1 MVANSPSDVVK
12 TSHCVCDFKRSTVDK
27 GYYEDNFIKY
37 FSSPSDQ
44 SPSLHMWFYMRVTA
58 LRTLLSVFVESF
70 PQEVQFVN
78 LGAGLDTLSFYL
90 LSKYKNVVC
99 FDLDFKDHLL
109 YKTELLTK
117 SNGFEFLNYQVVDG
131 LVKSNK
137 YTMVAMDFEDLE
149 SVYKLEKFGLSRHLP
164 TVFLSE
170 FCLTYVQNDTSD
182 QVIKFLSSFSSKP
195 SAYIFLDYIGS
206 WTAFGQWYSKLFENF
221 GAEFKSF
228 KKFDTIEKHTQR
240 YKELGWDHVM
250 VNPMSF
256 TYNELITEQERSR
269 LKDLS
274 KFDNFDYFAVLPNHT
289 VIGAAVTQ
297 KEQLSRLIELYDMTN
312 YVTKET
318 STLIPYDVGFR
329 KDGLDVDY
337 FKKMLHPFV

>member
-182 QVIKFLSSFSSKP
+182 Q
-195 SAYIFLDYIGS
+195 IGS
-206 WTAFGQWYSKLFENF
+206 WTAFGQWYSKLFEF
-221 GAEFKSF
+221 
-228 KKFDTIEKHTQR
+228 IR